1 MGNMPAK
8 ITGKYRSYDING
20 TLPTSSSHTQASTLK
35 VHRRPV
41 ELMTDE
47 ILEHEHHSTTDV
59 KRNSNNI
66 HYFDQPS
73 IDPNAYQKASKRREP
88 YQIEAEI
95 DEIDNDTDEIKEH
108 NIDQIQHLEE
118 SIYNTNDE
126 HIKQFS
132 SSSNRSSQIIEA
144 SNDTSPYTSRVIN
157 HLNNTNHRHHFNQ
170 ADDEEGKV

>member
-1 MGNMPAK
+1 MPAK

-20 TLPTSSSHTQASTLK
+20 TLPGSSSYAQASTLK

-47 ILEHEHHSTTDV
+47 VVEHEHLRNTDV
-59 KRNSNNI
+59 KKNSNNI

-73 IDPNAYQKASKRREP
+73 MDSKAYHKPSKRREP
-88 YQIEAEI
+88 YQIETEI

-108 NIDQIQHLEE
+108 NIDQIQQLEE
-118 SIYNTNDE
+118 SIYNTNNE
-126 HIKQFS
+126 HMKQFS

-144 SNDTSPYTSRVIN
+144 SNDTSPYTSRVIS
-157 HLNNTNHRHHFNQ
+157 HLNSTNQHRHYNQ
-170 ADDEEGKV
+170 EDDEEGKL